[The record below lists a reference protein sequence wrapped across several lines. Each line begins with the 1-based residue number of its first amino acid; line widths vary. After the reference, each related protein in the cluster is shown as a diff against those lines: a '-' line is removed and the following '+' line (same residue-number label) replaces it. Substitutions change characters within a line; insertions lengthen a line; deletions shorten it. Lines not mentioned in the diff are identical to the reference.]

1 MKQLLTITLLFF
13 ALNLSAQAQKNKT
26 IWVVRH
32 AEKLTDYPKDTNP
45 NLSEKG
51 LQRAEDLK
59 QYLSKKKIEKIFST
73 PFLRTKNTA
82 EPLAKILNIKVEIY
96 ETKIDA
102 NFANKIKA
110 LPNKNILIIGHSN
123 TVLEIVNILGAKPP
137 VQTLKDDDYDFLFE
151 VKIKRDKVSVKTHR
165 YGVIHH
171 STEIE

>member
-1 MKQLLTITLLFF
+1 MKQLLTLTLLFF

-59 QYLSKKKIEKIFST
+59 QYLSKMKIEKIFST

-151 VKIKRDKVSVKTHR
+151 VKIKGDKASVKTRR
-165 YGVIHH
+165 YGVSHH
-171 STEIE
+171 ATEIE

>member
-1 MKQLLTITLLFF
+1 MKQLLTLTLLFF

-32 AEKLTDYPKDTNP
+32 AEKLTDDPKDTNP
-45 NLSEKG
+45 VLSEKG

-137 VQTLKDDDYDFLFE
+137 VQSLKDDDYDFLFE